1 MSGVIFKITIP
12 AQEHEYAILRQI
24 RGKSTADS
32 QSSLLEACTV
42 DDQVFKV
49 KSEKKPSPKM
59 EAVKLKAGSCEYL
72 SKRVQIEEPIPMRK
86 SMEQV

>member
-12 AQEHEYAILRQI
+12 TQEHEHAILGQI
-24 RGKSTADS
+24 KRKSTADS
-32 QSSLLEACTV
+32 QSSLLEACAI

-49 KSEKKPSPKM
+49 KSEKKPSPKT
-59 EAVKLKAGSCEYL
+59 EAVKLKSGSCEYL

-86 SMEQV
+86 SMKQV